1 MSLRIRTLL
10 RATQFAGLALAG
22 ALLDMSAVAGTSNL
36 GFLNNTPLA
45 YVKQP
50 DMDSLNS
57 AINSTL
63 DSKPDGE
70 TAAWNNQGL
79 GNAVAIDASLTPSQ
93 TSTQGERTCRHVAV
107 TLRAKGQSLDLHPQ
121 YCRTGKG
128 KWQLLKRD

>member
-1 MSLRIRTLL
+1 MPLKLRTLL
-10 RATQFAGLALAG
+10 RVAQFASLALAG
-22 ALLDMSAVAGTSNL
+22 ALLDLNAVAGASNL

-45 YVKQP
+45 YMKQP

-63 DSKPDGE
+63 DSKADGE

-79 GNAVAIDASLTPSQ
+79 GNPVAVDASLTPAE
-93 TSTQGERTCRHVAV
+93 TSTQGERTCRNMGVM
-107 TLRAKGQSLDLHPQ
+107 LRAKGQSLDLHPK

-128 KWQLLKRD
+128 KWQLLKRN